1 MSNCNIIDAST
12 YFILNASG
20 SLTSKAI
27 KTDRTDSKKAS
38 CQQRLLFRRY
48 CLNAILITQLVLDW
62 PAAARMLVTGMFI
75 KSGRQTDKRRESN
88 QTMPSHVVW
97 WISTITSSVSRSWN
111 IKIICTVLSVLGEFQ
126 TKTIFFCI
134 FVRQEDGGIKLIGLF
149 RKFLTPVRYA
159 KSHFITRMSSYVKLK
174 YLYHCQAAA
183 STVMLSPPKMS
194 LIRSCTNQ
202 YLQEIFLTKS

>member
-27 KTDRTDSKKAS
+27 KTDRTDSKKAP

-126 TKTIFFCI
+126 TKTIFFV
-134 FVRQEDGGIKLIGLF
+134 FLSVR
-149 RKFLTPVRYA
+149 
-159 KSHFITRMSSYVKLK
+159 RMV
-174 YLYHCQAAA
+174 
-183 STVMLSPPKMS
+183 V
-194 LIRSCTNQ
+194 
-202 YLQEIFLTKS
+202 